1 MASGQNVKIKVGE
14 IHTLMNIEYP
24 GRIENPDKAV
34 KTLGGI
40 DKLSQVCCS
49 LVYPDTTPVYCL
61 TLAGLRLI
69 GKPRRMSC
77 DFKLHS

>member
-1 MASGQNVKIKVGE
+1 MKIKVGE

-40 DKLSQVCCS
+40 DKLSQVCCI
-49 LVYPDTTPVYCL
+49 LVHPGTTPVYCP
-61 TLAGLRLI
+61 TLAGPRLI
-69 GKPRRMSC
+69 GNPRRLSC
-77 DFKLHS
+77 DFKLPL